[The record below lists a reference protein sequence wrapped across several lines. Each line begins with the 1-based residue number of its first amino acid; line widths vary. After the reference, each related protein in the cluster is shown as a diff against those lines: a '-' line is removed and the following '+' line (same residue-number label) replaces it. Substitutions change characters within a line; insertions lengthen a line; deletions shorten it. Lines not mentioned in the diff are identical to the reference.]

1 MATER
6 QIAANRRNAV
16 KSIGPRT
23 MQGKRRSRR
32 NAMTHGL
39 TAETVVP
46 VLDDRDQY
54 DALEAALKADYRP
67 RSVIEH
73 QLVARLASLL
83 WRLRRASSIETG
95 LFEIQGKLLRQRR
108 REARSEPT
116 LNHPQ
121 LTMFHKYR
129 RPSNA
134 ADSVPTINPHFGNPE
149 PRQTDFATAYLRLCY
164 RNGAAMERLSRY
176 ETAVWRQVV
185 QTLFLIDATRHRQ
198 RLDGSFEPRRFG
210 NS

>member
-16 KSIGPRT
+16 KSTGPQT

-54 DALEAALKADYRP
+54 EALEAALKADYRP
-67 RSVIEH
+67 RSAIEH

-95 LFEIQGKLLRQRR
+95 LFEIQGKLLQQRR
-108 REARSEPT
+108 REARSEAA

-121 LTMFHKYR
+121 LAMFHKYR

-134 ADSVPTINPHFGNPE
+134 DSVPSINPNFGNPE
-149 PRQTDFATAYLRLCY
+149 PRQTDFAAAYLRLFH
-164 RNGAAMERLSRY
+164 RNGAAIELLSRY
-176 ETAVWRQVV
+176 ETALWRQVV